1 MALALCLTLLP
12 ATAQAAEGE
21 SSTEPHTHSNWLG
34 SSQTSGKLQLL
45 VGGSQD
51 TGGTPQNTQENKF
64 VLTGG
69 NYYLKTSTE
78 ESFLDGDVKI
88 KYPIVI
94 QGNVTICLNG
104 KTIQSEGEGMPVF
117 IIENDATLTLTD
129 CQNNKGKVTHASG
142 VTGSGVKVESGG
154 TFNMY
159 GGKITGNKAETGGGV
174 YVVDGTFTMN
184 GGTIS
189 GNTANSTDGG
199 VGVYTTATSTTATAT
214 FTMNGGTIS
223 GNTATNGGGV
233 GVYGTGNAFATNGSA
248 FIMNG
253 GAISSNTAN
262 QGGGVYVSKS
272 GTFEMHNSASVTG
285 NTASAS
291 GGGVYVNSG
300 TFNMNGSASIKNNNA
315 AAKSYG
321 GGVFVKSGGTFN
333 MNGGAISENTAN
345 QGGGVYASGGT
356 FNMNGSAS
364 ITSNT
369 VNGVYV
375 HNNATFTVSGSPTV
389 TGNKNA
395 SDAAS
400 NVFLAGSKTITIG
413 GELTGSPNSIG
424 VTRGA

>member
-1 MALALCLTLLP
+1 MKKRILSCLMALALCLTLLP

-214 FTMNGGTIS
+214 F
-223 GNTATNGGGV
+223 
-233 GVYGTGNAFATNGSA
+233 
-248 FIMNG
+248 IMNG

>member
-199 VGVYTTATSTTATAT
+199 VGVY
-214 FTMNGGTIS
+214 
-223 GNTATNGGGV
+223 
-233 GVYGTGNAFATNGSA
+233 GTGNAFATNGSA